1 MKQVRYSVEVELQLV
16 ESIDQLVERGYF
28 SEEDYAVNYIRDLVT
43 YFQLNLDHLA
53 SFDAPEYFARYGSGL
68 KYAIYRKSN
77 RTTWYAF
84 FKETPD
90 ALTIVYLG
98 NNLLI
103 GHHLDLSLQSTHV
116 D

>member
-1 MKQVRYSVEVELQLV
+1 MKTVRYSVEIELQLI

-43 YFQLNLDHLA
+43 YFQLNLNHLA
-53 SFDAPEYFARYGSGL
+53 AFDAPEYFSRYGSNL
-68 KYAIYRKSN
+68 KYALYRKSN

-84 FKETPD
+84 FRETPE

-98 NNLLI
+98 NNHLI
-103 GHHLDLSLQSTHV
+103 GHHLNLDL
-116 D
+116 

>member
-1 MKQVRYSVEVELQLV
+1 MKKVRYSVSVELQLK

-43 YFQLNLDHLA
+43 YFQLNLDHLTA
-53 SFDAPEYFARYGSGL
+53 FAAPDYFARYGTNL

-84 FKETPD
+84 FQETPD
-90 ALTIVYLG
+90 ALTIVYLA
-98 NNLLI
+98 NNHLM
-103 GHHLDLSLQSTHV
+103 GHHMD
-116 D
+116 

>member
-1 MKQVRYSVEVELQLV
+1 MKKVRYSVQVELQLK

-43 YFQLNLDHLA
+43 YFQLNLDHLT

-68 KYAIYRKSN
+68 KYAIYRKSS

-84 FKETPD
+84 FQETSD
-90 ALTIVYLG
+90 ALTIVYLA
-98 NNLLI
+98 NNHLM
-103 GHHLDLSLQSTHV
+103 GHHLL
-116 D
+116 

>member
-1 MKQVRYSVEVELQLV
+1 MNRVRYSVQVELQLK

-28 SEEDYAVNYIRDLVT
+28 SEEDYAVSYIRDLVT
-43 YFQLNLDHLA
+43 YFQLNLDHLTA
-53 SFDAPEYFARYGSGL
+53 FDAPEYFARYGNNL

-84 FKETPD
+84 FTETTD

-98 NNLLI
+98 NNHLM
-103 GHHLDLSLQSTHV
+103 GHHID
-116 D
+116 

>member
-1 MKQVRYSVEVELQLV
+1 MKKVRYSVSVELQLK

-43 YFQLNLDHLA
+43 YFQLNLDHLTA
-53 SFDAPEYFARYGSGL
+53 FAAPEYLARYGTNL

-84 FKETPD
+84 FQETPD
-90 ALTIVYLG
+90 ALTIVYLA
-98 NNLLI
+98 NNHLM
-103 GHHLDLSLQSTHV
+103 GHHMD
-116 D
+116 